1 LWHTEGM
8 TSTEDFPR
16 WVDERRMAQILGL
29 TPSCLRNWRWLD
41 NKEGRGNDPSRPGR
55 GGLVWKRFNRTIRY
69 LVTEDLRGPSQGRAA

>member
-1 LWHTEGM
+1 
-8 TSTEDFPR
+8 
-16 WVDERRMAQILGL
+16 MAQILGL